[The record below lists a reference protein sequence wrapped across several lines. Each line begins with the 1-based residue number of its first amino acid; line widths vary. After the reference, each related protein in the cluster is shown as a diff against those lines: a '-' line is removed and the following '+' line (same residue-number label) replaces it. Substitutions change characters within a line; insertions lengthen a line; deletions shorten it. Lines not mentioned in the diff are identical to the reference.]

1 MILAL
6 IFGVASKSIFHHLGV
21 IGKNRSMKPHV
32 SPCSRISVGFL
43 FLLVTLSPW
52 ASASTSGTVHA
63 LVIQFDKI
71 RASVIS
77 TIESLPDHPDFLESG
92 SLDATLQTAISG
104 DLDNLQ
110 NQLQQQSLI
119 IEGKRK
125 SVESTTS
132 LSSSDKEDLKATLNR
147 DLKPLQV
154 WQMPCPG

>member
-1 MILAL
+1 
-6 IFGVASKSIFHHLGV
+6 
-21 IGKNRSMKPHV
+21 MKPHV

-63 LVIQFDKI
+63 LEIQFDKI